1 LSLRRTTTETRKNA
15 DFVPM
20 TTATMDDLE
29 TLETDEAEALS
40 PEEIRILSWRHDQM
54 LSLGLTEA
62 EASLLA
68 EGGADLGLLR
78 RLVSA
83 GCAPSLAF
91 RIAF

>member
-1 LSLRRTTTETRKNA
+1 
-15 DFVPM
+15 
-20 TTATMDDLE
+20 MDDVE
-29 TLETDEAEALS
+29 TIEIDEAEVLS
-40 PEEIRILSWRHDQM
+40 AEEIRILSWRHDQM
-54 LSLGLTEA
+54 LELGLTEA

-78 RLVSA
+78 GLVGA

>member
-1 LSLRRTTTETRKNA
+1 MRKNT
-15 DFVPM
+15 DLVPI
-20 TTATMDDLE
+20 TPATMDDVE
-29 TLETDEAEALS
+29 TIEIDEAEVLS
-40 PEEIRILSWRHDQM
+40 AEEIRILSWRHDQM

-78 RLVSA
+78 RLVGA

>member
-1 LSLRRTTTETRKNA
+1 MRKNT
-15 DFVPM
+15 DLVPI

-29 TLETDEAEALS
+29 TIEAEETETPS

-54 LSLGLTEA
+54 LALGLTEA

-78 RLVSA
+78 RLVGA